1 MNKHALRALCLIC
14 ALAFLMMPS
23 SFAEE
28 KNAAEPATDFSSD
41 TWMEAFDQLHG
52 RLSAEYAFTD
62 WKDIDWD
69 VLGSACRAQI
79 QAAQEKEDSE
89 AYYLALRRYVNAIP
103 DGHMSMSSFPEIDQK
118 YVGGGFGFSPVM
130 LEDGTVIAG
139 WVDEASEAHRAG
151 LRAGDVLLTW
161 NGSPILEAAAQA
173 PAIFASNAATDEDA
187 ALKRMAYLARAA
199 VGDQADLFF
208 QDNVGET
215 HSVTLTAYEDGMITI
230 KKIYPVAV
238 VSDRLREMILDVES
252 DVPPLTSMVDFE
264 VLDGNIAYI
273 RIWGEFDAD
282 LTGSGITPST
292 AALLQSAVQSANDAG
307 CKGLILDIRN
317 NVGGLDDMAAALL
330 GSFYTEETFYEY
342 QYDYDYA
349 TGTRVIQRAM
359 TDSDALMIKPA
370 EAVFTG
376 KIIALVNQKCV
387 SSGEGLALGIRN
399 LPNGDTLGFYGTNG
413 SFGMTGGEALMPGE
427 LAVKW
432 PVGQSLD
439 ENQEIQIDS
448 RGGIGGIAPTI
459 RIPMTREHALM
470 VAQGV
475 DVELAE
481 ALTILREE

>member
-1 MNKHALRALCLIC
+1 
-14 ALAFLMMPS
+14 
-23 SFAEE
+23 
-28 KNAAEPATDFSSD
+28 
-41 TWMEAFDQLHG
+41 
-52 RLSAEYAFTD
+52 
-62 WKDIDWD
+62 
-69 VLGSACRAQI
+69 
-79 QAAQEKEDSE
+79 
-89 AYYLALRRYVNAIP
+89 
-103 DGHMSMSSFPEIDQK
+103 
-118 YVGGGFGFSPVM
+118 
-130 LEDGTVIAG
+130 
-139 WVDEASEAHRAG
+139 
-151 LRAGDVLLTW
+151 
-161 NGSPILEAAAQA
+161 
-173 PAIFASNAATDEDA
+173 
-187 ALKRMAYLARAA
+187 
-199 VGDQADLFF
+199 
-208 QDNVGET
+208 
-215 HSVTLTAYEDGMITI
+215 
-230 KKIYPVAV
+230 
-238 VSDRLREMILDVES
+238 MILDVES

-292 AALLQSAVQSANDAG
+292 AVLLQSAVQSANDAG

-376 KIIALVNQKCV
+376 QIIALVNQKCV

-459 RIPMTREHALM
+459 RIPMTRERALM

-481 ALTILREE
+481 ALTILRRE